1 MIECA
6 PSTLA
11 APDRLRRFRRGLPL
25 NGADDVL
32 VARQPIVGM
41 LQDDAER
48 VVGEMLSAN
57 LASSSSPIDG
67 HSAERWTAAGVR
79 HYLHATEGEGYWD
92 FYKPWTGLML
102 SVTDATYRHD
112 SWVRVEGTGFFKLR
126 ILLSG
131 ALRARPGEV
140 LARAPEALLYVSPG
154 TSGEGYYIASGEPIQ
169 MVVLHCRP
177 NLLSRVLGLDLR
189 DIPPPLSALF
199 TPTRAAARQ
208 RVAPSPEVIH
218 VARRILESRHELSP
232 ALRDRHL
239 ETLSTEILL
248 QVLGILQNWD
258 LIQHAPSAI
267 SARDLGLVY
276 EARDYLAQHYAKPPN
291 IPELARM
298 VGLNQTKL
306 KASFRETLGFTIY
319 DYILERRM
327 EHAAEMLLTGEY
339 AVAQVAYAVGYEYPA
354 NFTAAFKRYFGQ
366 LPRTWKR
373 RRP

>member
-1 MIECA
+1 VGA
-6 PSTLA
+6 DTLT
-11 APDRLRRFRRGLPL
+11 APDRLRRFRRGVQSD
-25 NGADDVL
+25 GADDVL
-32 VARQPIVGM
+32 IAHQPIVGM

-48 VVGEMLSAN
+48 VVGEMLSAGS
-57 LASSSSPIDG
+57 ATSAPIDG
-67 HSAERWTAAGVR
+67 LPPARWKATGVR
-79 HYLHATEGEGYWD
+79 YYLHETEGDGYWD

-102 SVTDATYRHD
+102 SVTDAAYRND
-112 SWVRVEGTGFFKLR
+112 AWVRVAGTGFFKLR

-131 ALRARPGEV
+131 TLRARSGEILARGPEV
-140 LARAPEALLYVSPG
+140 LLDVSPG
-154 TSGEGYYIASGEPIQ
+154 ASGEGYYIASREPIR

-189 DIPPPLSALF
+189 DIPPPLSSLF

-218 VARRILESRHELSP
+218 VARRIVESRHELSR
-232 ALRDRHL
+232 ALRGRHL
-239 ETLSTEILL
+239 ETLSIEILL
-248 QVLGILQNWD
+248 QVLGILDNWA
-258 LIQHAPSAI
+258 LIQQSPSAI
-267 SARDLGLVY
+267 SARDLTLIY
-276 EARDYLAQHYAKPPN
+276 EARDHLAQHYANPPN

-327 EHAAEMLLTGEY
+327 ERAAEMLLTGDY
-339 AVAQVAYAVGYEYPA
+339 AVAQVAYAVGYDYPA

-373 RRP
+373 RHFGH

>member
-1 MIECA
+1 
-6 PSTLA
+6 
-11 APDRLRRFRRGLPL
+11 
-25 NGADDVL
+25 
-32 VARQPIVGM
+32 
-41 LQDDAER
+41 
-48 VVGEMLSAN
+48 
-57 LASSSSPIDG
+57 
-67 HSAERWTAAGVR
+67 
-79 HYLHATEGEGYWD
+79 
-92 FYKPWTGLML
+92 
-102 SVTDATYRHD
+102 
-112 SWVRVEGTGFFKLR
+112 
-126 ILLSG
+126 
-131 ALRARPGEV
+131 
-140 LARAPEALLYVSPG
+140 
-154 TSGEGYYIASGEPIQ
+154 
-169 MVVLHCRP
+169 
-177 NLLSRVLGLDLR
+177 LDLR
-189 DIPPPLSALF
+189 DIPTPLSALF
-199 TPTRAAARQ
+199 TPNRAAARQ

-248 QVLGILQNWD
+248 QVLGILQNWE
-258 LIQHAPSAI
+258 LIQQAPSAI

-276 EARDYLAQHYAKPPN
+276 EARDYLAQHYANPPN